1 MAKSRRSAGSA
12 RAKKKGSSKSSRP
25 KAVKKSG
32 KKSGKAAKPKASK
45 PARKAAA
52 PKVVELKK
60 LREQFAAVVTA
71 LTARRS
77 ASPDVEAKLDDAR
90 RRVSQW
96 MTDVDDICSPD
107 MQEICGPD
115 MAFPMP

>member
-1 MAKSRRSAGSA
+1 
-12 RAKKKGSSKSSRP
+12 
-25 KAVKKSG
+25 
-32 KKSGKAAKPKASK
+32 
-45 PARKAAA
+45 
-52 PKVVELKK
+52 VVELKK

-77 ASPDVEAKLDDAR
+77 DSPDVEAKLDDAR
-90 RRVSQW
+90 RRISQW

>member
-1 MAKSRRSAGSA
+1 MMAKSRRSAGSV
-12 RAKKKGSSKSSRP
+12 RAKKKGSSKSSRT
-25 KAVKKSG
+25 KAAKKA
-32 KKSGKAAKPKASK
+32 GKAAKAKASK

-77 ASPDVEAKLDDAR
+77 DSPEVEAKLDDAR
-90 RRVSQW
+90 RRISQW